1 MGLKKRLTAA
11 AAVVVM
17 AASVFFASML
27 GAGETEDKDMPVTW
41 YGQKETIH
49 FWYYDEALTNFLN
62 SAAVAFGEREGVRV
76 LPELVSENEYLEA
89 INRASLDSGQMPD
102 AYIISHNS
110 LEKAYLAGLAAR
122 IQDAAGICNEQNFP
136 AAALSAVT
144 YQEKLVGYPL
154 FFETSAL
161 VYNRTY
167 LEEWAA
173 QSAMKDLLNAGE
185 TEDNPGEQSEG
196 IPIDEELLEVKTE
209 EYFRNALPDTM
220 DDILRIADTFDL
232 PMGVEGIM
240 KWDVSDILY
249 NYWFVGNYMIVGGDA
264 GDDPEHIDINN
275 PETIQCLDVYNYLN
289 QFFYIESD
297 KVNYDSVI
305 QDFCDGKIVF
315 TIATTDVVKKLADAE
330 AEARFGFG
338 YGIAPMPDVSE
349 ELEGRSM
356 SVTNVVAINGY
367 SQHKALANR
376 FAAYLTDECADVL
389 YSRTGRVSANL
400 KADADNYDL
409 QVFKKEYADS
419 VPLPKMMETAN
430 FWLQLEALFSKVW
443 NGADATELVEELEE
457 TIAIQVQ

>member
-49 FWYYDEALTNFLN
+49 FWYSDEALTNFLN

-167 LEEWAA
+167 LEEWAS

-249 NYWFVGNYMIVGGDA
+249 NYWFVGNYMIVGGDV

>member
-1 MGLKKRLTAA
+1 MRLKKRLTAV

-17 AASVFFASML
+17 AASVFFGSML
-27 GAGETEDKDMPVTW
+27 GADETEEVEMPITW

-49 FWYYDEALTNFLN
+49 FWYSDDALTNFLN

-76 LPELVSENEYLEA
+76 FPELVSENEYLEA
-89 INRASLDSGQMPD
+89 INKASLQFEQLPD
-102 AYIISHNS
+102 AYIVSHDS
-110 LEKAYLAGLAAR
+110 LEKAYLAGLATR

-136 AAALSAVT
+136 EAALSAAT
-144 YQEKLVGYPL
+144 YQDKLVGYPL

-173 QSAMKDLLNAGE
+173 QSAMKELLNAGE
-185 TEDNPGEQSEG
+185 LGENPGENPEG
-196 IPIDEELLEVKTE
+196 IPIDEELLAVKTE

-220 DDILRIADTFDL
+220 DDILRIAETFDL
-232 PMGVEGIM
+232 PLGVEGIM

-264 GDDPEHIDINN
+264 GDDPKHIDINN
-275 PETIQCLDVYNYLN
+275 PETIQCLDVYKYLN

-297 KVNYDSVI
+297 TVNYDSVI
-305 QDFCDGKIVF
+305 QDFCEGKIVF
-315 TIATTDVVKKLADAE
+315 TIATTDVAKKLADAE
-330 AEARFGFG
+330 AEARFSFG
-338 YGIAPMPDVSE
+338 YGLAPMPDVSE
-349 ELEGRSM
+349 GLKSRSM

-367 SQHKALANR
+367 SEHKALANR
-376 FAAYLTDECADVL
+376 FAAYLADECADAL

-400 KADADNYDL
+400 KADADNFDL
-409 QVFKKEYADS
+409 QVFKAEYADS

-443 NGADATELVEELEE
+443 NGADVTELVEELEN